1 MTIEAIR
8 NEYKTN
14 EELNL
19 HSENAVLL
27 AKHFGTSKDLEEAEA
42 ILAEHRKNVSI
53 SAELY
58 DKRQKLCLKFTHLIN
73 KLKK

>member
-1 MTIEAIR
+1 MTLETIR
-8 NEYKTN
+8 KEYKIN

-27 AKHFGTSKDLEEAEA
+27 AKHFGTPKDLEEAES
-42 ILAEHRKNVSI
+42 ILTEHRKNVSI
-53 SAELY
+53 SAALY
-58 DKRQKLCLKFTHLIN
+58 DKRQKLYQQFTHLIN